1 MRPRTP
7 LKRLLALS
15 GGCETDRWSPTQIMG
30 QCPEAL
36 GLDDPLATEAQYF

>member
-1 MRPRTP
+1 MK
-7 LKRLLALS
+7 L
-15 GGCETDRWSPTQIMG
+15 TDGSPTQIMG